1 MDSSDREITGVLPNS
16 KSAAAWW
23 EFFVDTEEASVLGKM
38 PVEEATRSASSGVSV
53 AAAING
59 ETTYDTD

>member
-23 EFFVDTEEASVLGKM
+23 EFFVDTEEASVLGKT
-38 PVEEATRSASSGVSV
+38 PVEEATRSASGVSV